1 MNSNTNIIQRNT
13 RLRDNNYEINRLLFH
28 SISYDSVFDEYEDE
42 EQRPLVNETN
52 VVSYLI
58 NQVVNESMIN
68 DSSIIENNENDDEEL
83 EQQQD
88 HRDQQSDIVG
98 LDLEYSST
106 DDEED
111 DSVS

>member
-1 MNSNTNIIQRNT
+1 
-13 RLRDNNYEINRLLFH
+13 LLFH
-28 SISYDSVFDEYEDE
+28 SISYDSVFDEYEDEDEDE

-58 NQVVNESMIN
+58 NQIVNEPMIN

-88 HRDQQSDIVG
+88 QRDQQSDIVG

-111 DSVS
+111 DSIS